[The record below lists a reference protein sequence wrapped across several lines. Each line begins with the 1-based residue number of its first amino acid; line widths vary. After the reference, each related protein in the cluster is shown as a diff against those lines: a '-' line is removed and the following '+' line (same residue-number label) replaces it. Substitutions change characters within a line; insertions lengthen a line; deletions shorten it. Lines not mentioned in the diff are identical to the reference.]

1 MDSGESMRTSLQ
13 KTVPLLKGLNFTYLE
28 NVKSQTS
35 VSHRIM
41 SVSLICPLLF
51 EIFLSRQKRIETQLI

>member
-1 MDSGESMRTSLQ
+1 MRTSLQ

-41 SVSLICPLLF
+41 NVSLICPLLF